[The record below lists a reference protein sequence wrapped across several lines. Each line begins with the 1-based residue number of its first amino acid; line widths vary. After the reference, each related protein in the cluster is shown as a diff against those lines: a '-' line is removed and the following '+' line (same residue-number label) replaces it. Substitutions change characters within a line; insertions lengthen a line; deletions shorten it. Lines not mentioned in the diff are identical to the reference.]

1 MRALI
6 QRVSSAEVTISG
18 HRIASI
24 SSGLVVLLGIAETD
38 DETHG
43 QYLVEKITN
52 LRIFSDKEARFQYS
66 ALEVNAEILVVSQFT
81 LYANTRRGRRPDF
94 LDAAKPE
101 IAEKLYKHVTRMLE
115 DTGLKIRT
123 GQFRAHMQV
132 TLTND
137 GPVTLMVDSSDQR
150 SPLY

>member
-1 MRALI
+1 M
-6 QRVSSAEVTISG
+6 TMSG

-24 SSGLVVLLGIAETD
+24 SAGLVVLLGIAETD
-38 DETHG
+38 DETHA
-43 QYLVEKITN
+43 QYLVEKIAN

-94 LDAAKPE
+94 IQAARPE
-101 IAEKLYKHVTRMLE
+101 IAETLYKHVTRRLRE
-115 DTGLKIRT
+115 TGLKIST
-123 GQFRAHMQV
+123 GQFRANMQV

-137 GPVTLMVDSSDQR
+137 GPVTLMVDSSDQS
-150 SPLY
+150 SPRH

>member
-6 QRVSSAEVTISG
+6 QRVSSAEVAISG

-24 SSGLVVLLGIAETD
+24 SSGLVVLLGIAESD
-38 DETHG
+38 DETHAR
-43 QYLVEKITN
+43 YIVEKITN

-66 ALEVNAEILVVSQFT
+66 ALEVGAEILVVSQFT

-94 LDAAKPE
+94 RQSARPE
-101 IAEKLYKHVTRMLE
+101 IAEKLYEHVTRTLKE
-115 DTGLKIRT
+115 TGLQIST
-123 GQFRAHMQV
+123 GQFGADMQV

-137 GPVTLMVDSSDQR
+137 GPVTLMVDSSDQS
-150 SPLY
+150 SP

>member
-18 HRIASI
+18 HRVASI
-24 SSGLVVLLGIAETD
+24 PAGLVVLLGIAQTD
-38 DETHG
+38 DETHA

-94 LDAAKPE
+94 LEAAQPE
-101 IAEKLYKHVTRMLE
+101 IAEKLYKLVTLMLE
-115 DTGLKIRT
+115 ETGLKIST

-150 SPLY
+150 SPGH

>member
-18 HRIASI
+18 HRVASI
-24 SSGLVVLLGIAETD
+24 LAGLVVLLGIAETD
-38 DETHG
+38 DETHA

-52 LRIFSDKEARFQYS
+52 LRIFSDKEGRFQYS

-94 LDAAKPE
+94 LDAAQPE
-101 IAEKLYKHVTRMLE
+101 MAEKLYKHVTVMLE
-115 DTGLKIRT
+115 ETGLKIST

-137 GPVTLMVDSSDQR
+137 GPVTLMVDSSDQS
-150 SPLY
+150 SPRH